1 MKYSSLPLVIWDKK
15 KKETRVYKTCNNEIW
30 DKLGRLFLLI

>member
-1 MKYSSLPLVIWDKK
+1 MKYSSLPLVIWDI